1 MNEWNVIAGGR
12 RDREYPYL
20 SKRRSPNQSEER
32 DLDIE
37 GSKSPFR
44 LCDSTGS
51 YVLASSWS
59 GDNTE
64 SGCGLGSSGERSEG
78 GADAAEHERGMCNRC
93 REEDVMSKEEERI
106 VAVHRK
112 REWVWARGAQRG
124 AGDSGSRKGAV
135 GASGWWKKLKP
146 FERNPLKRPVR
157 SEDEEVADEQ
167 ALAEGLA
174 LQGEHAG
181 AGGTAGLACPAAA
194 EGEHGEQVG
203 KPELVAG
210 GRADLTLL
218 RKHIFDDKGEQ
229 VCTQMCNVL
238 VFVL

>member
-124 AGDSGSRKGAV
+124 AGGDPVA
-135 GASGWWKKLKP
+135 GASLTTKP
-146 FERNPLKRPVR
+146 SPQKAGEACLSCTSPPV
-157 SEDEEVADEQ
+157 
-167 ALAEGLA
+167 
-174 LQGEHAG
+174 QG
-181 AGGTAGLACPAAA
+181 
-194 EGEHGEQVG
+194 
-203 KPELVAG
+203 
-210 GRADLTLL
+210 R
-218 RKHIFDDKGEQ
+218 
-229 VCTQMCNVL
+229 
-238 VFVL
+238 